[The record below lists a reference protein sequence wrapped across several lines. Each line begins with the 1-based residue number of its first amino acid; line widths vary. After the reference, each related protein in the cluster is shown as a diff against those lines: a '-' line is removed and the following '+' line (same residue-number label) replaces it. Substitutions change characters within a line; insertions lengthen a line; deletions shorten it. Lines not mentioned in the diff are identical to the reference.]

1 MSITA
6 EVAAAELLRR
16 ERMRSSLV
24 GFAENIVI
32 PGGPVDGS
40 DPGDWAV
47 QVERAMLP
55 VGSRLTRLHAL
66 LLEEVQTCMTTAYG
80 RLMVFMPPGSAKSTY
95 CSSVAPTW
103 FLGKNPGT
111 KVILASFALA
121 LAKKHGK
128 KARNI
133 VQQPAYQ
140 AAFGAALSGET
151 NALDEWAI
159 EHGPSVVSEYMAG
172 SFQSGITGNRA
183 NGVVIDDP
191 IKGRNE
197 ADNPSVRMRTL
208 NTWEDDILTR
218 LLPGAWI
225 ILIQTR
231 WHAED
236 LAGSLLPEDYKG
248 ESGTIV
254 CRDGM
259 PWRVLNIPAECE
271 REDDPLGRPIGDGE
285 GGIEGSMLWPE
296 WFKPEHWAIYRAK
309 TRTWN
314 ALFQQRP
321 DAEGGGRF
329 QVSWFKRFELGR
341 ETPRYMRLY
350 VTSDYAYTDAE
361 DADNPDFT
369 EHYVWGVD
377 DQFDVWLLDGWYGQV
392 EMNVG
397 IGELLRLGRRHKVKI
412 GFQDGGISRRV
423 TEPLFRDMQRRTGT
437 RLHVEYLPTIGS
449 KIARTEAFRG
459 IAASG
464 RVHIPLTPLGERLLE
479 QLRVFPGRTH
489 DDGVDCCSLIG
500 RAVDDLMAGNMPV
513 QEERPAEPKFG
524 SWEYITQ
531 DVDERPR
538 APRVM

>member
-1 MSITA
+1 M
-6 EVAAAELLRR
+6 R
-16 ERMRSSLV
+16 ESLV

-32 PGGPVDGS
+32 PGGPVDGD
-40 DPGDWAV
+40 DPNSWEV
-47 QVERAMLP
+47 QVERAGMP
-55 VGSRLTRLHAL
+55 VGARMVRLHTL
-66 LLEEVQTCMTTAYG
+66 LLEEVQRCMTTAYG
-80 RLMVFMPPGSAKSTY
+80 RLIVLMPPGSAKSTY

-121 LAKKHGK
+121 LAKKHGR
-128 KARNI
+128 KARAI

-140 AAFGAALSGET
+140 AAFGASLSAET

-183 NGVVIDDP
+183 NGVVVDDP

-197 ADNPSVRMRTL
+197 ADNPSVRARTL

-236 LAGSLLPEDYKG
+236 LAGSILPETYKG
-248 ESGTIV
+248 ESGTVIG
-254 CRDGM
+254 RDGM

-271 REDDPLGRPIGDGE
+271 HEDDPLGRPVGDGE
-285 GGIEGSMLWPE
+285 GGVDGSMLWPE

-309 TRTWN
+309 QRTWN

-321 DAEGGGRF
+321 DSEGGNRF
-329 QVSWFKRFELGR
+329 QVSWFKRFELDD
-341 ETPRYMRLY
+341 PRAAPKYMRLY
-350 VTSDYAYTDAE
+350 VTSDFAYTDAE
-361 DADNPDFT
+361 DADDPDFT

-377 DQFDVWLLDGWYGQV
+377 QEFGVWALDAWYGQV
-392 EMNVG
+392 EMDVG
-397 IGELLRLGRRHKVKI
+397 TNELLRLVRRHKVRI
-412 GFQDGGISRRV
+412 GFQDAGISRRV
-423 TEPLFRDMQRRTGT
+423 TEPLLRDMQRRGGT
-437 RLHVEYLPTIGS
+437 RLHVHYLPTIGS
-449 KIARTEAFRG
+449 KTGRTEAFRG
-459 IAASG
+459 LANSG
-464 RVHIPLTPLGERLLE
+464 RIHIPWTPWGDRLIE

-489 DDGVDCCSLIG
+489 DDGVDNCSLIG
-500 RAVDDLMAGNMPV
+500 RAVDELMAGNMPV

-524 SWEYITQ
+524 SWEWLTQ
-531 DVDERPR
+531 DVEEPKR
-538 APRVM
+538 APRVL